1 MNCPEQAN
9 LQRQKVDLWLPVAGG
24 RGDWQWERVN
34 RKVKGKNKEK
44 AEKTSKNFQLLYL
57 SGKILSNY
65 KKHVIS
71 NISWYQCKI
80 DLKKDFEKVIQEYA
94 STIIKYINSYPL
106 NLVISFLIT
115 YLRKKHKMRKISIRR
130 MSL

>member
-1 MNCPEQAN
+1 M
-9 LQRQKVDLWLPVAGG
+9 
-24 RGDWQWERVN
+24 N

-94 STIIKYINSYPL
+94 STIIKYIKSYPF